1 MSLLYSLF
9 QIGLH
14 LDFNRELLDIYA
26 HEAEDWTLRCR
37 GQFKAR
43 NSHKANPQ
51 GYYKRNVMDWYS
63 ALYCA
68 HSGDNKP
75 LEGDSRCVPL
85 FYNLIDKAIDTRDKE
100 LLFHLIENISELITD
115 FGYVHTG
122 LDLTCH
128 ILTRIDSVEQLKEID
143 DVVVERDGIYR
154 SDTVSVVGNMLSTI
168 KNYYPDAVD
177 AFLKRD
183 IAGLNFPGI
192 SQYREDILNYNPSG
206 ESLSDLITHKFGK
219 FVIWSLMNEPL
230 VNAFA
235 QQAVDGAVDAK
246 SCFEWYDKTV
256 RLAFREL
263 FDLRV

>member
-1 MSLLYSLF
+1 
-9 QIGLH
+9 
-14 LDFNRELLDIYA
+14 
-26 HEAEDWTLRCR
+26 
-37 GQFKAR
+37 
-43 NSHKANPQ
+43 
-51 GYYKRNVMDWYS
+51 
-63 ALYCA
+63 
-68 HSGDNKP
+68 
-75 LEGDSRCVPL
+75 
-85 FYNLIDKAIDTRDKE
+85 
-100 LLFHLIENISELITD
+100 
-115 FGYVHTG
+115 
-122 LDLTCH
+122 
-128 ILTRIDSVEQLKEID
+128 VEQLKEID

-246 SCFEWYDKTV
+246 SCFEWYDKSV